1 MRESDRPR
9 LLSPECSLNTEPSSP
24 RAIVP
29 IMPIDLQL
37 VPGAVWT
44 ALHVKPR
51 CEKMVADYC
60 HRFNVP
66 HYLPLQ
72 RRAKRFQR
80 RNVVS
85 FLPMFH
91 GYLFAP
97 LTVDQRTLVLD
108 SHRVV
113 RLLATDPETE
123 LQLLHDLGQVQLMEQ
138 AQETNPLQVNPEL
151 TPGTPVRITS
161 GPLQG
166 LEGVVER
173 RPGVTRIWVNVEL
186 LGQSVATELDAG
198 ELETLE

>member
-1 MRESDRPR
+1 MT
-9 LLSPECSLNTEPSSP
+9 C
-24 RAIVP
+24 
-29 IMPIDLQL
+29 DLQP

-44 ALHVKPR
+44 VLHVKPR
-51 CEKMVADYC
+51 CEKWVAGYC
-60 HRFNVP
+60 RRFAVP

-72 RRAKRFQR
+72 RRVKRFQR

-97 LTVDQRTLVLD
+97 LTVNQRALVLD

-113 RLLATDPETE
+113 RLLVAEPEAE
-123 LQLLHDLGQVQLMEQ
+123 PQLLHDLIQVRLLET
-138 AQETNPLQVNPEL
+138 AQETNLLTVNPEL

-173 RPGVTRIWVNVEL
+173 RPGITRIWVNVEL
-186 LGQSVATELDAG
+186 LGQSVSTELDAG
-198 ELETLE
+198 ELEKLD